1 MDDDSFDVGDS
12 ESTYLV
18 TNVIKT
24 DSMNEGYNAREMRR
38 IRNSASFRAGRILVS
53 SIVRPWLLI
62 FLPIRLLYLG
72 YCLGMERLGKR
83 TSPYVSKEYE
93 NIKQT
98 PEDCVVFFP
107 TNGVGFG
114 HFTRMYALAK
124 RWKKH
129 SPSTELVFFTTMP
142 TLHILYSEGFPTYHI
157 AGRKKFKNMTA
168 SEWNTMLE
176 EQLSLVFSQHKPSL
190 FIFDGAFPYR
200 GMLNA
205 VSSFQGIK
213 NVWIRRGMFK
223 KGSNIPVDSIQHFDL
238 IVRPEDSISAS
249 LDEISHEV
257 ETLNV
262 PPIVLLNEE
271 DLLSRKDARLR
282 LMLPEKGPVVYVQ
295 LGAGRINDI
304 NSEVRLTIDSLLSE
318 GVSVVLGES
327 MLGERLPV
335 ELEGVYLLRDYPN
348 SMFFNAFDA
357 SIQAGGY
364 NSYHEV
370 RKFGLPTIFYPN
382 MNTGMDDQ
390 LARCKQA
397 EIEGWGIVVES
408 RNEQTIPAAVTR
420 LLKLERRGAVSQE
433 DGALELYQAIN
444 V

>member
-24 DSMNEGYNAREMRR
+24 DSMKEGYNAREMRR
-38 IRNSASFRAGRILVS
+38 LRNSASFRAGRILVS

-83 TSPYVSKEYE
+83 TPPYVSKEYE
-93 NIKQT
+93 NIEQT
-98 PEDCVVFFP
+98 PQDCVVFFP

-142 TLHILYSEGFPTYHI
+142 TLHIPYSEGFPTYHI

-176 EQLSLVFSQHKPSL
+176 EQLSLVFTQHKPSL

-238 IVRPEDSISAS
+238 IVRPEDSIPAS
-249 LDEISHEV
+249 LDEITHEV

>member
-1 MDDDSFDVGDS
+1 MDDDSFDVGDN

-24 DSMNEGYNAREMRR
+24 DSMKEGYNAREMRR

-93 NIKQT
+93 NIEQT

-223 KGSNIPVDSIQHFDL
+223 KGSNIPIDSIQHFDL
-238 IVRPEDSISAS
+238 IVRPEDSIPAT

-420 LLKLERRGAVSQE
+420 LLKLERRRAISQD
-433 DGALELYQAIN
+433 DGAFELYQAIN

>member
-1 MDDDSFDVGDS
+1 MDDDSFDVGDN

-24 DSMNEGYNAREMRR
+24 DSMKEGYNAREMRR

-93 NIKQT
+93 NIEQT

-238 IVRPEDSISAS
+238 IVRPEDSIPAS

-420 LLKLERRGAVSQE
+420 LLKLERRRAISQD
-433 DGALELYQAIN
+433 DGAFELYHAIN

>member
-1 MDDDSFDVGDS
+1 MDDDSFDVGDN

-24 DSMNEGYNAREMRR
+24 DSMKEGYNAREMRR

-93 NIKQT
+93 NIEQT

-223 KGSNIPVDSIQHFDL
+223 KGSNIPVDSIEHFDL
-238 IVRPEDSISAS
+238 IVRPEDSIPAS

-420 LLKLERRGAVSQE
+420 LLKLERRGAVSQD

>member
-1 MDDDSFDVGDS
+1 MDDDSFDVGDN

-24 DSMNEGYNAREMRR
+24 EPMKEGYNAREMRR

-53 SIVRPWLLI
+53 SIVRPWLLV

-93 NIKQT
+93 NIEQT
-98 PEDCVVFFP
+98 PQDCVVFFP

-129 SPSTELVFFTTMP
+129 SASTELVFFTTMP

-157 AGRKKFKNMTA
+157 AGRKKFKKMTA

-238 IVRPEDSISAS
+238 IVRPEDSIPAS

-271 DLLSRKDARLR
+271 DLISRKDARLR

-304 NSEVRLTIDSLLSE
+304 SSEVRLTVDSLLSE

-382 MNTGMDDQ
+382 MSTGMDDQ

-408 RNEQTIPAAVTR
+408 RNEQTIPVAVKR
-420 LLKLERRGAVSQE
+420 LLKLERRGMVTQD
-433 DGALELYQAIN
+433 DGAFELYQAIN
-444 V
+444 R

>member
-1 MDDDSFDVGDS
+1 MDDDSFDVGDN

-18 TNVIKT
+18 TNVTKT
-24 DSMNEGYNAREMRR
+24 DSMKEGYNAREMRR

-93 NIKQT
+93 NIEQT

-200 GMLNA
+200 Y
-205 VSSFQGIK
+205 
-213 NVWIRRGMFK
+213 
-223 KGSNIPVDSIQHFDL
+223 
-238 IVRPEDSISAS
+238 IS
-249 LDEISHEV
+249 
-257 ETLNV
+257 
-262 PPIVLLNEE
+262 
-271 DLLSRKDARLR
+271 
-282 LMLPEKGPVVYVQ
+282 
-295 LGAGRINDI
+295 
-304 NSEVRLTIDSLLSE
+304 
-318 GVSVVLGES
+318 
-327 MLGERLPV
+327 
-335 ELEGVYLLRDYPN
+335 
-348 SMFFNAFDA
+348 
-357 SIQAGGY
+357 
-364 NSYHEV
+364 
-370 RKFGLPTIFYPN
+370 
-382 MNTGMDDQ
+382 
-390 LARCKQA
+390 
-397 EIEGWGIVVES
+397 
-408 RNEQTIPAAVTR
+408 
-420 LLKLERRGAVSQE
+420 
-433 DGALELYQAIN
+433 
-444 V
+444 

>member
-1 MDDDSFDVGDS
+1 MDDDSFDVGDN

-24 DSMNEGYNAREMRR
+24 DSMKEGYNAREMRR

-93 NIKQT
+93 NIEQT

-213 NVWIRRGMFK
+213 NIWIRRGMFK

-238 IVRPEDSISAS
+238 IVRPEDSIPAS

-257 ETLNV
+257 ETLSV
-262 PPIVLLNEE
+262 PPIVLLDEE

-348 SMFFNAFDA
+348 SMFYNAFDA

-408 RNEQTIPAAVTR
+408 RNEQTILAAVTR
-420 LLKLERRGAVSQE
+420 LLELERRGTIPLD
-433 DGALELYQAIN
+433 DGAFELYQAIKL
-444 V
+444 

>member
-1 MDDDSFDVGDS
+1 MDDDSFDVGDN
-12 ESTYLV
+12 ESSYLV

-24 DSMNEGYNAREMRR
+24 DSMKEGYNAREMRR

-93 NIKQT
+93 NIVQT

-142 TLHILYSEGFPTYHI
+142 TLHILYSEGYPTYHI

-238 IVRPEDSISAS
+238 IVRPEDSIPAS

-382 MNTGMDDQ
+382 MSTGMDDQ

-420 LLKLERRGAVSQE
+420 LLKLERRRAISQD
-433 DGALELYQAIN
+433 DGAFELYQAIN

>member
-1 MDDDSFDVGDS
+1 MDDDSFDVGDN

-24 DSMNEGYNAREMRR
+24 DSMKEGYNAREMRR

-93 NIKQT
+93 NIVQT

-107 TNGVGFG
+107 TLSQSVHSCKMSESNSIC
-114 HFTRMYALAK
+114 
-124 RWKKH
+124 WKKH

-142 TLHILYSEGFPTYHI
+142 TLHILYSEGYPTYHI

-238 IVRPEDSISAS
+238 IVRPEDSIPAS

-382 MNTGMDDQ
+382 MSTGMDDQ

-420 LLKLERRGAVSQE
+420 LLKLERRRAISQD
-433 DGALELYQAIN
+433 DGAFELYQAIN

>member
-1 MDDDSFDVGDS
+1 MDDDSFDVGDN

-24 DSMNEGYNAREMRR
+24 DSMKEGYNAREIRR

-93 NIKQT
+93 NIEQT

-238 IVRPEDSISAS
+238 IVRPEDSIPAT

-262 PPIVLLNEE
+262 PPIVLLKEE

-420 LLKLERRGAVSQE
+420 LLKLERRRAISQD
-433 DGALELYQAIN
+433 DGAFELYHAIN

>member
-1 MDDDSFDVGDS
+1 MDDDSFDVGDN

-24 DSMNEGYNAREMRR
+24 DSMKEGYNAREIRR

-93 NIKQT
+93 NIEQT

-223 KGSNIPVDSIQHFDL
+223 KGSNIPIDSIQHFDL
-238 IVRPEDSISAS
+238 IVRPEDSIPAT

-420 LLKLERRGAVSQE
+420 LLKLERRRAISQD
-433 DGALELYQAIN
+433 DGAFELYQAIN

>member
-1 MDDDSFDVGDS
+1 MDDDSFDVGDN

-18 TNVIKT
+18 TNVTKT
-24 DSMNEGYNAREMRR
+24 DSMKEGYNAREMRR

-93 NIKQT
+93 NIEQT

-238 IVRPEDSISAS
+238 IVRPEDSIPAS

-420 LLKLERRGAVSQE
+420 LLKLERRRATSQD
-433 DGALELYQAIN
+433 DGAFELYQAIN

>member
-1 MDDDSFDVGDS
+1 MDDDSFDVGDN

-24 DSMNEGYNAREMRR
+24 DSMKEGYNAREMRR

-93 NIKQT
+93 NIVQT

-238 IVRPEDSISAS
+238 IVRPEDSIPAS

-382 MNTGMDDQ
+382 MSTGMDDQ

-420 LLKLERRGAVSQE
+420 LLKLERRRAISQD
-433 DGALELYQAIN
+433 DGAFELYQAIN

>member
-1 MDDDSFDVGDS
+1 MDDDSFDVGDN

-24 DSMNEGYNAREMRR
+24 DSMKEGYNAREMRR

-93 NIKQT
+93 NIEQT
-98 PEDCVVFFP
+98 PQDCVVFFP

-238 IVRPEDSISAS
+238 IVRPEDSIPAS

-420 LLKLERRGAVSQE
+420 LLKLERRRAISQD
-433 DGALELYQAIN
+433 DGAFELYQAIN

>member
-1 MDDDSFDVGDS
+1 MDDDSFDVGDN

-24 DSMNEGYNAREMRR
+24 DSMKEGYNAREMRR

-93 NIKQT
+93 NIEQT

-238 IVRPEDSISAS
+238 IVRPEDSIPAT

-420 LLKLERRGAVSQE
+420 LLKLERRRAISQD
-433 DGALELYQAIN
+433 DGAFELYQAIN

>member
-1 MDDDSFDVGDS
+1 MDDDSFDVGDN

-24 DSMNEGYNAREMRR
+24 DSMKEGYNAREMRR

-93 NIKQT
+93 NIVQT

-238 IVRPEDSISAS
+238 IVRPEDSIPAT

-420 LLKLERRGAVSQE
+420 LLKLERRRAISQD
-433 DGALELYQAIN
+433 DGAFELYQAIN

>member
-1 MDDDSFDVGDS
+1 MDDDSFDVNAD
-12 ESTYLV
+12 ESAELV
-18 TNVIKT
+18 TNIIRT
-24 DSMNEGYNAREMRR
+24 DSIKEGYNAREVRR
-38 IRNSASFRAGRILVS
+38 IRNSATFRSGRILVS

-62 FLPIRLLYLG
+62 FLPIRLIHLA

-83 TSPYVSKEYE
+83 KPPYVNKEIE
-93 NIKQT
+93 NIEKT
-98 PEDCVVFFP
+98 TKDCVVFFP

-129 SPSTELVFFTTMP
+129 SPSTEIVFFTTMP
-142 TLHILYSEGFPTYHI
+142 TLHIPYSEGFPTYHL
-157 AGRKKFKNMTA
+157 AGRKKFKDMSA

-176 EQLSLVFSQHKPSL
+176 EQLSLVFTQHSPSH

-238 IVRPEDSISAS
+238 IVRPEDSIPAS
-249 LDEISHEV
+249 IDEISHDV
-257 ETLNV
+257 ETLSV
-262 PPIVLLNEE
+262 PPIVLLNDD
-271 DLLSRKDARLR
+271 DLLPRKEARLR
-282 LMLPEKGPVVYVQ
+282 LMVPQDSTVVYVQ

-304 NSEVRLTIDSLLSE
+304 NSEIRLTIDSLLSE

-335 ELEGVYLLRDYPN
+335 EIEGVYLLRDYPN

-382 MNTGMDDQ
+382 METGMDDQ

-397 EIEGWGIVVES
+397 EVEGWGIVVES
-408 RNEQTIPAAVTR
+408 RNEQSISAAVSR
-420 LLKLERRGAVSQE
+420 LLEKERRGTIAE
-433 DGALELYQAIN
+433 DDGALELYRAIKS
-444 V
+444 

>member
-1 MDDDSFDVGDS
+1 MDDDSFDVGDN

-24 DSMNEGYNAREMRR
+24 DSMKEGYNAREMRR

-93 NIKQT
+93 NIEQT
-98 PEDCVVFFP
+98 SEDCVVFFP

-238 IVRPEDSISAS
+238 IVRPEDSIPAT

-420 LLKLERRGAVSQE
+420 LLKLERRRANSQD
-433 DGALELYQAIN
+433 DGAFELYQAIN

>member
-1 MDDDSFDVGDS
+1 MDDDSFDVGDN

-24 DSMNEGYNAREMRR
+24 DSMKEGYNAREMRR

-62 FLPIRLLYLG
+62 FLPIRILYLG
-72 YCLGMERLGKR
+72 NCLGMERLAKR
-83 TSPYVSKEYE
+83 TSRYVSKEYE
-93 NIKQT
+93 NIVQT

-238 IVRPEDSISAS
+238 IVRPEDSIPAS

-382 MNTGMDDQ
+382 MSTGMDDQ

-420 LLKLERRGAVSQE
+420 LLKLERRRAISQD
-433 DGALELYQAIN
+433 DGAFELYQAIN

>member
-1 MDDDSFDVGDS
+1 
-12 ESTYLV
+12 
-18 TNVIKT
+18 
-24 DSMNEGYNAREMRR
+24 
-38 IRNSASFRAGRILVS
+38 
-53 SIVRPWLLI
+53 
-62 FLPIRLLYLG
+62 
-72 YCLGMERLGKR
+72 MERLGKR
-83 TSPYVSKEYE
+83 KPPYVNKEIE
-93 NIKQT
+93 NIEKT
-98 PEDCVVFFP
+98 TKDCVVFFP

-129 SPSTELVFFTTMP
+129 SPSTEIVFFTTMP
-142 TLHILYSEGFPTYHI
+142 TLHILYSEGFPTYHL
-157 AGRKKFKNMTA
+157 AGRKKFKDMSA

-176 EQLSLVFSQHKPSL
+176 EQLSLVFTQHSPSH

-213 NVWIRRGMFK
+213 NVWMRRGMFK
-223 KGSNIPVDSIQHFDL
+223 KGSNIPIDSIQHFDL
-238 IVRPEDSISAS
+238 IVRPEDSIPAS
-249 LDEISHEV
+249 IDEISHDV
-257 ETLNV
+257 ETLSV
-262 PPIVLLNEE
+262 PPIVLLNDD
-271 DLLSRKDARLR
+271 DLLPRKEARLR
-282 LMLPEKGPVVYVQ
+282 LMVPQDSTVVYVQ

-304 NSEVRLTIDSLLSE
+304 NSEIRLTIDSLLSE

-335 ELEGVYLLRDYPN
+335 EIEGVFLLRDYPN

-382 MNTGMDDQ
+382 METGMDDQ

-408 RNEQTIPAAVTR
+408 RNEQSISAAVSR
-420 LLKLERRGAVSQE
+420 LLEKERRGTIAE
-433 DGALELYQAIN
+433 DDGAFELYRAIKS
-444 V
+444 

>member
-1 MDDDSFDVGDS
+1 MDS
-12 ESTYLV
+12 E
-18 TNVIKT
+18 
-24 DSMNEGYNAREMRR
+24 R
-38 IRNSASFRAGRILVS
+38 
-53 SIVRPWLLI
+53 
-62 FLPIRLLYLG
+62 
-72 YCLGMERLGKR
+72 
-83 TSPYVSKEYE
+83 YV
-93 NIKQT
+93 Q
-98 PEDCVVFFP
+98 
-107 TNGVGFG
+107 
-114 HFTRMYALAK
+114 
-124 RWKKH
+124 
-129 SPSTELVFFTTMP
+129 
-142 TLHILYSEGFPTYHI
+142 
-157 AGRKKFKNMTA
+157 
-168 SEWNTMLE
+168 
-176 EQLSLVFSQHKPSL
+176 
-190 FIFDGAFPYR
+190 
-200 GMLNA
+200 
-205 VSSFQGIK
+205 
-213 NVWIRRGMFK
+213 

-238 IVRPEDSISAS
+238 IVRPEDSIPAT

-420 LLKLERRGAVSQE
+420 LLKLERRRAISQD
-433 DGALELYQAIN
+433 DGAFELYQAIN

>member
-1 MDDDSFDVGDS
+1 MDDDSFDVGDN
-12 ESTYLV
+12 ESTYLL

-24 DSMNEGYNAREMRR
+24 DSMKEGYNAREVRR

-93 NIKQT
+93 NIEQT

-213 NVWIRRGMFK
+213 NVWIRRGVFK

-238 IVRPEDSISAS
+238 IVRPEDSIPAS

-304 NSEVRLTIDSLLSE
+304 NSELRLTIDSLLSE

-420 LLKLERRGAVSQE
+420 LLKLERRGAISQD
-433 DGALELYQAIN
+433 DGALELYQVIN

>member
-1 MDDDSFDVGDS
+1 MDDDSFDVGDN

-24 DSMNEGYNAREMRR
+24 DSMKEGYNAREMRR

-72 YCLGMERLGKR
+72 YCLGMERLGKL
-83 TSPYVSKEYE
+83 TPPYVSKEYE
-93 NIKQT
+93 NIEQT
-98 PEDCVVFFP
+98 PQDCVVFFP

-238 IVRPEDSISAS
+238 IVRPEDSIPAS

-420 LLKLERRGAVSQE
+420 LLKLERRRAISQD
-433 DGALELYQAIN
+433 DGAFELYQAIN

>member
-1 MDDDSFDVGDS
+1 MDDDSFDVGDN

-24 DSMNEGYNAREMRR
+24 DSMKEGYNAREMRR

-93 NIKQT
+93 NIVQT

-238 IVRPEDSISAS
+238 IVRPEDSIPAS

-382 MNTGMDDQ
+382 MSTGMDDQ

-408 RNEQTIPAAVTR
+408 SNEQTIPAAVTR
-420 LLKLERRGAVSQE
+420 LLKLERRRATSQD
-433 DGALELYQAIN
+433 DGAFELYQAIN

>member
-1 MDDDSFDVGDS
+1 MDDDSFDVGDD

-24 DSMNEGYNAREMRR
+24 DSMKEGYNAREMRR

-93 NIKQT
+93 NIEQT

-238 IVRPEDSISAS
+238 IVRPEDSIPAT

-304 NSEVRLTIDSLLSE
+304 NSEIRLTIDSLLSE

-420 LLKLERRGAVSQE
+420 LLKLERRRAISQD
-433 DGALELYQAIN
+433 DGAFELYHAIN

>member
-1 MDDDSFDVGDS
+1 MDDDSFDVGDD
-12 ESTYLV
+12 ESTSLV

-24 DSMNEGYNAREMRR
+24 DSMKEGYNAREMRR

-93 NIKQT
+93 NIEQT

-238 IVRPEDSISAS
+238 IVRPEDSIPAT

-420 LLKLERRGAVSQE
+420 LLKLERRRAISQD
-433 DGALELYQAIN
+433 DGAFELYQAIN

>member
-1 MDDDSFDVGDS
+1 MDDDSFDVGDN

-24 DSMNEGYNAREMRR
+24 DSMKEGYNAREMRR

-93 NIKQT
+93 NIEQT

-238 IVRPEDSISAS
+238 IVRPEDSIPAT

-420 LLKLERRGAVSQE
+420 LLKLERRRATSQD
-433 DGALELYQAIN
+433 DGAFELYQAIN

>member
-1 MDDDSFDVGDS
+1 MDDDSFDVGDN

-24 DSMNEGYNAREMRR
+24 DSMKEGYNAREMRR

-93 NIKQT
+93 NIEQT

-142 TLHILYSEGFPTYHI
+142 TLHIPYSEGFPTYHI

-205 VSSFQGIK
+205 VNSFQGIK

-238 IVRPEDSISAS
+238 IVRPEDSIPAS

-408 RNEQTIPAAVTR
+408 RNEQTISAAVTR

>member
-1 MDDDSFDVGDS
+1 MDDDSFDVGDN

-24 DSMNEGYNAREMRR
+24 DSMKEGYNAREMRR

-93 NIKQT
+93 NIEQT

-238 IVRPEDSISAS
+238 IVRPEDSIPAT

-282 LMLPEKGPVVYVQ
+282 LMLPEKGPVIYVQ

-304 NSEVRLTIDSLLSE
+304 NSEVRLTIDSLLCE

-420 LLKLERRGAVSQE
+420 LLKLERRRANSQD
-433 DGALELYQAIN
+433 DGAFELYQAIN

>member
-1 MDDDSFDVGDS
+1 MDDDSFDVGDN

-24 DSMNEGYNAREMRR
+24 DSMKEGYNAREMRR

-93 NIKQT
+93 NIVQT

-238 IVRPEDSISAS
+238 IVRPEDSIPAT

-420 LLKLERRGAVSQE
+420 LLKLERRRAISQD
-433 DGALELYQAIN
+433 DGAFELYHAIN

>member
-1 MDDDSFDVGDS
+1 MDDDSFDVGDN

-24 DSMNEGYNAREMRR
+24 EPMKEGYNAREMRR

-53 SIVRPWLLI
+53 SIVRPWLLV

-93 NIKQT
+93 NIEQT
-98 PEDCVVFFP
+98 PQDCVVFFP

-157 AGRKKFKNMTA
+157 AGRKKFKKMTA

-238 IVRPEDSISAS
+238 IVRPEDSIPAS

-304 NSEVRLTIDSLLSE
+304 SSEVRLTVDSLLSE

-382 MNTGMDDQ
+382 MSTGMDDQ

-408 RNEQTIPAAVTR
+408 RNEQTIPVAVKR
-420 LLKLERRGAVSQE
+420 LLKLERRGMVTQD
-433 DGALELYQAIN
+433 DGAFELYQAIN
-444 V
+444 R

>member
-1 MDDDSFDVGDS
+1 MDDDSFDVGDN

-24 DSMNEGYNAREMRR
+24 DSMKEGYNAREMRR

-93 NIKQT
+93 NIEQI

-176 EQLSLVFSQHKPSL
+176 EQLSLVFCQHKPSL

-238 IVRPEDSISAS
+238 IVRPEDSIPAS

-420 LLKLERRGAVSQE
+420 LLKLERRRTVSQD
-433 DGALELYQAIN
+433 DGAFELYQAIN

>member
-1 MDDDSFDVGDS
+1 MDDDSFDVGDN

-24 DSMNEGYNAREMRR
+24 DSMKEGYNAREMRR

-93 NIKQT
+93 NIEQT

-238 IVRPEDSISAS
+238 IVRPEDSIPAT

-282 LMLPEKGPVVYVQ
+282 LMLPEKGPVIYVQ

-420 LLKLERRGAVSQE
+420 LLKLERRRAISQD
-433 DGALELYQAIN
+433 DGAFELYQAIN

>member
-1 MDDDSFDVGDS
+1 MDDDSFDVGDN

-24 DSMNEGYNAREMRR
+24 DSMKEGYNAREMRR

-93 NIKQT
+93 NIEQT
-98 PEDCVVFFP
+98 PQDCVVFFP

-238 IVRPEDSISAS
+238 IVRPEDSIPAS

-420 LLKLERRGAVSQE
+420 LLKLERRRAIYQD
-433 DGALELYQAIN
+433 DGAFELYQAIN